1 MNAFKMVSPQKHPF
15 GIVLCLASKKWEIL
29 TDAAA
34 ADDDVGNSTDV
45 FPGFN
50 LAILF
55 PNHKAQ
61 NTCLKGGRVK

>member
-1 MNAFKMVSPQKHPF
+1 M
-15 GIVLCLASKKWEIL
+15 LASKKWEIL

-34 ADDDVGNSTDV
+34 ADDDDVGNSTDV

-55 PNHKAQ
+55 PNLKTQ

>member
-1 MNAFKMVSPQKHPF
+1 M
-15 GIVLCLASKKWEIL
+15 LASKKWEIL
-29 TDAAA
+29 TV
-34 ADDDVGNSTDV
+34 DDDVGNSTDV

>member
-1 MNAFKMVSPQKHPF
+1 MLLLPPMMMLV
-15 GIVLCLASKKWEIL
+15 I
-29 TDAAA
+29 
-34 ADDDVGNSTDV
+34 V

>member
-1 MNAFKMVSPQKHPF
+1 MR
-15 GIVLCLASKKWEIL
+15 EIL
-29 TDAAA
+29 AAA
-34 ADDDVGNSTDV
+34 AGDDVGNSTDADV

-55 PNHKAQ
+55 PYHKAQ

>member
-1 MNAFKMVSPQKHPF
+1 M
-15 GIVLCLASKKWEIL
+15 LASKKWEIL

-34 ADDDVGNSTDV
+34 DDDDVGNSTDV

-55 PNHKAQ
+55 PNLKTQ

>member
-1 MNAFKMVSPQKHPF
+1 MLLPPMMMLV
-15 GIVLCLASKKWEIL
+15 IVLM
-29 TDAAA
+29 
-34 ADDDVGNSTDV
+34 V

>member
-1 MNAFKMVSPQKHPF
+1 MVSPQKHPF
-15 GIVLCLASKKWEIL
+15 GIVFVFASKKWEIL